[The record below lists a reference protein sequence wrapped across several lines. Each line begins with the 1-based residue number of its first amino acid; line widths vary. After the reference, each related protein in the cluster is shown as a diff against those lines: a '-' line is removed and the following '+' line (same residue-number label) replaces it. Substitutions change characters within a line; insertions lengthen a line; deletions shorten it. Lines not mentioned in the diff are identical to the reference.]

1 MRNTLT
7 RNRLGVLTGTA
18 VVAALSVGLTACAG
32 TGASTGGGSQSV
44 SIVGFSVLKSANA
57 AVIKDFQST
66 AQGKNVTFT
75 QSYDA
80 SGAQSRAVLAG
91 LPADEVHLSLEPDVT
106 KLVDAGIVPSSWNAG
121 PNKGIVTQS
130 VVVLVVRKGN
140 PKHITGWNDLIK
152 PGIKV
157 VTPNPGSSGS
167 AKWNILAA
175 YGSQIAEG
183 KTPAQ
188 AKTYLKALIKNVAT
202 WPDSGSKAT
211 AAFVG
216 GTGDVLISYEN
227 EAIAARRA
235 GDSVDYIVP
244 SSTLLIQNPGAVTKN
259 APQAAKDFL
268 AFQLSSE
275 GQKDYATYGFRP
287 LTPETGIT
295 VQGAENP
302 SNPFPTPAKLLTIDK
317 DFGGWKA
324 ANKLFFGDNGLV
336 TKLIAAAG
344 AA

>member
-1 MRNTLT
+1 MRNHQA
-7 RNRLGVLTGTA
+7 RNRFGIAAGTA
-18 VVAALSVGLTACAG
+18 VIAALSVGLSACAG
-32 TGASTGGGSQSV
+32 TGGTAAGSQTV
-44 SIVGFSVLKSANA
+44 NIVGFSVLKSANA

-91 LPADEVHLSLEPDVT
+91 LPADEVHLSLGPDVT
-106 KLVDAGIVPSSWNAG
+106 KLVTAGIVPSSWNAG

-140 PKHITGWNDLIK
+140 PKHITGWDDLIR
-152 PGIKV
+152 PGIKI
-157 VTPNPGSSGS
+157 VTTNPGSSGS

-175 YGSQIAEG
+175 YGSQIAAG
-183 KTPAQ
+183 KSKA
-188 AKTYLKALIKNVAT
+188 AAADYLKKLVGNVAT

-211 AAFVG
+211 AAFIG

-235 GDSVDYIVP
+235 GDPVDYIVP
-244 SSTLLIQNPGAVTKN
+244 SSTLLIQNPGAVTAN

-287 LTPETGIT
+287 LTPESGIT
-295 VQGAENP
+295 VKGAENP
-302 SNPFPTPAKLLTIDK
+302 TDPFPTPSKLLTISK

-324 ANKLFFGDNGLV
+324 ANAFFFGDGGLV

-344 AA
+344 TA

>member
-1 MRNTLT
+1 MRNHLT
-7 RNRLGVLTGTA
+7 RNRLGAVTGTA
-18 VVAALSVGLTACAG
+18 VIAALSVGLTACAG
-32 TGASTGGGSQSV
+32 TGASATGKQTVSV
-44 SIVGFSVLKSANA
+44 VGFSVLKSANK

-66 AQGKNVTFT
+66 AQGKDVTFT
-75 QSYDA
+75 ESYDA

-91 LPADEVHLSLEPDVT
+91 LPADEVHLSLGPDVT
-106 KLVDAGIVPSSWNAG
+106 KLVDAGIVPASWNAG
-121 PNKGIVTQS
+121 ATKGIVTQS

-152 PGIKV
+152 PGIKI

-175 YGSQIAEG
+175 YGSQIAAG
-183 KTPAQ
+183 GSKAD
-188 AKTYLKALIKNVAT
+188 AAAYLRKFIGNVAT

-211 AAFVG
+211 AAFIG

-235 GDSVDYIVP
+235 GDAVDYVLP
-244 SSTLLIQNPGAVTKN
+244 SSTLLIQNPGAVTKS

-287 LTPETGIT
+287 LTPEPG
-295 VQGAENP
+295 VVVKGAENP
-302 SNPFPTPAKLLTIDK
+302 SDPFPAPAKLLTIDG

-324 ANKLFFGDNGLV
+324 ANKYFFGDSGIV

-344 AA
+344 TA

>member
-1 MRNTLT
+1 MRNPLT
-7 RNRLGVLTGTA
+7 RNRFGIAA
-18 VVAALSVGLTACAG
+18 VIAAGSVGLAACAG
-32 TGASTGGGSQSV
+32 TGGTSTGGASV
-44 SIVGFSVLKSANA
+44 SVVGFSVLKSANA
-57 AVIKDFQST
+57 AVIQDFQST
-66 AQGKNVTFT
+66 AKGKGVTFT

-91 LPADEVHLSLEPDVT
+91 LPADEVHLSLGPDVS
-106 KLVDAGIVPSSWNAG
+106 KLADAGIVASDWNAG
-121 PNKGIVTQS
+121 PTKGIVTQS
-130 VVVLVVRKGN
+130 VVVIVVRKGN

-152 PGIKV
+152 PGIKI

-175 YGSQIAEG
+175 YGSQIAAGTSKAEA
-183 KTPAQ
+183 TA
-188 AKTYLKALIKNVAT
+188 YLKKFIGNVAT

-211 AAFVG
+211 AAFTG

-235 GDSVDYIVP
+235 GDAVDYIVP

-268 AFQLSSE
+268 AFQLSAE
-275 GQKDYATYGFRP
+275 GQKDYATFGFRP
-287 LTPETGIT
+287 LTPEPGIT
-295 VQGAENP
+295 VNGAENP
-302 SNPFPTPAKLLTIDK
+302 SDPFPAPAKLLTITK

-324 ANKLFFGDNGLV
+324 ANALFFGDGGLV

-344 AA
+344 TA

>member
-1 MRNTLT
+1 MRNRPI
-7 RNRLGVLTGTA
+7 RNRLGIAGVIA
-18 VVAALSVGLTACAG
+18 VASVGLTACAG
-32 TGASTGGGSQSV
+32 TGGTASGSQNVSV
-44 SIVGFSVLKSANA
+44 VGFSVLKSANA

-66 AQGKNVTFT
+66 ANGKGVTFS

-91 LPADEVHLSLEPDVT
+91 LPADEVHLSLAPDVS
-106 KLVDAGIVPSSWNAG
+106 KLAKAGIVASDWNAG
-121 PNKGIVTQS
+121 PNKGVITQS
-130 VVVLVVRKGN
+130 VVVIVVRKGN
-140 PKHITGWNDLIK
+140 PKHITGWDDLIK
-152 PGIKV
+152 PGVKI

-167 AKWNILAA
+167 AKWNVLAA
-175 YGSQIAEG
+175 YGSQIAAG
-183 KTPAQ
+183 KSKVDA
-188 AKTYLKALIKNVAT
+188 ADYLKRFIGNVVT

-235 GDSVDYIVP
+235 GDAVDYIVP

-268 AFQLSSE
+268 AFQLSAE

-287 LTPETGIT
+287 LTPEPAIT

-302 SNPFPTPAKLLTIDK
+302 TDPFPTPAKLLTIGK
-317 DFGGWKA
+317 DFGGWTA
-324 ANKLFFGDNGLV
+324 ANASFFGDAGLV

-344 AA
+344 TA